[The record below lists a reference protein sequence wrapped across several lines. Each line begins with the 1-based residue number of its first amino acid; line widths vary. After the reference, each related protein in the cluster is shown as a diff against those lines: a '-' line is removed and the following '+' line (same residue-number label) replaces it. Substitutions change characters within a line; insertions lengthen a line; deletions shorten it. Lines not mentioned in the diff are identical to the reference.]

1 MRRDMSMNTA
11 MSLHLVSWA
20 GMLAGCA
27 WQPPP
32 VAVQPTTRV
41 ISHPVPAASES
52 DQLLSH
58 VAKLRLLTLRESA
71 SERENARKLFQREE
85 SDFNRIRYAL
95 VLALTRAV
103 DAGQSASAAML
114 QSTVAAQ
121 EDVELMNLLEPLLT
135 GPAAATTPGGWE
147 IRALAT
153 LLHSVISE
161 RRKIREQLRE
171 TQARLA
177 LARKDETRD
186 AEARALRSRIEELE
200 TKLDVMKS
208 IDRSVNR
215 RAEVPRK

>member
-1 MRRDMSMNTA
+1 M
-11 MSLHLVSWA
+11 
-20 GMLAGCA
+20 
-27 WQPPP
+27 
-32 VAVQPTTRV
+32 
-41 ISHPVPAASES
+41 
-52 DQLLSH
+52 LSH

-71 SERENARKLFQREE
+71 SERESARKLFQREE

-95 VLALTRAV
+95 VLALTRSV
-103 DAGQSASAAML
+103 DAGQSASAATL
-114 QSTVAAQ
+114 QSTAAAQ
-121 EDVELMNLLEPLLT
+121 EDVELMNLIEPLLA
-135 GPAAATTPGGWE
+135 GPAAATSPGGWE

-153 LLHSVISE
+153 LLHSAISE

-186 AEARALRSRIEELE
+186 VEARALRARIEELE

-215 RAEVPRK
+215 RAEMPRK